1 MGNARNIAFWVVLLI
16 LVMALFQ
23 LFSGNQTTMS
33 SRSLSYSEF
42 VERVDSGQVSS
53 VTLDGERII
62 IRSRDGNTYVAI
74 KPQGEILTDNLTQGA
89 NLGAAVG
96 RVAI

>member
-33 SRSLSYSEF
+33 SRSLSYSDF
-42 VERVDSGQVSS
+42 IERVDAGQVSK
-53 VTLDGERII
+53 VVLDGEALIMVPKRP
-62 IRSRDGNTYVAI
+62 A
-74 KPQGEILTDNLTQGA
+74 
-89 NLGAAVG
+89 
-96 RVAI
+96 

>member
-33 SRSLSYSEF
+33 SRSLSYSDF
-42 VERVDSGQVSS
+42 VERVDAGQVSK
-53 VTLDGERII
+53 VVLDGEKIVVVGK
-62 IRSRDGNTYVAI
+62 DGNSYVTNSSRRGDWSPTTCRAR
-74 KPQGEILTDNLTQGA
+74 PDRQGG
-89 NLGAAVG
+89 
-96 RVAI
+96 

>member
-33 SRSLSYSEF
+33 SRSLTYSDF
-42 VERVDSGQVSS
+42 MERVDAGQVSK
-53 VTLDGERII
+53 VTLDGERIVVTGKD
-62 IRSRDGNTYVAI
+62 STTYVTI
-74 KPQGEILTDNLTQGA
+74 KPPGDVVT
-89 NLGAAVG
+89 
-96 RVAI
+96 